1 MGIQIHIKS
10 KDMLK
15 AGWTEVTEVQDY
27 YEYDA
32 EGNEHPA
39 PYNLS
44 VFTKGD
50 VVLHSYFNGGF
61 CADCNDWGS
70 NKTLFKELGLFDI
83 PHILS

>member
-10 KDMLK
+10 EDMLK
-15 AGWTEVTEVQDY
+15 AGWVESTQQCDG

-32 EGNEHPA
+32 EGNEYPA

-44 VFTKGD
+44 VFTKGE
-50 VVLHSYFNGGF
+50 VSLHSYLDGGF
-61 CADCNDWGS
+61 YADCNDWGS
-70 NKTLFKELGLFDI
+70 NKALFKELGLFEI